1 MEYIATFGSTHKALK
16 AEKVLKE
23 NTVDFRLIPTPKTLT
38 TFCALSIA
46 FEDRVKTD
54 VENILRNSRVKIA
67 AMYKKEGDSYVKV

>member
-23 NTVDFRLIPTPKTLT
+23 NKVDFRLIPTPKTLT

-46 FEDRVKTD
+46 FEDSVKLT
-54 VENILRNSRVKIA
+54 VEKVLKDLKVKIA